1 MAKPPRSRPLA
12 AFGLNV
18 RKRRESL
25 DLTQIE
31 AAGRADLD
39 PTYISGI
46 ERGVRNPS
54 LMRIARGGERLSLIA
69 DTRIADTSLRSSACP
84 SPTLFSARSVLL

>member
-1 MAKPPRSRPLA
+1 MMKRHRALS

-18 RKRRESL
+18 RKQREAKE
-25 DLTQIE
+25 LTQE
-31 AAGRADLD
+31 RLAEKAELD

-54 LMRIARGGERLSLIA
+54 LLSIVRVAKALGI
-69 DTRIADTSLRSSACP
+69 
-84 SPTLFSARSVLL
+84 SVSDLSKGINGR

>member
-1 MAKPPRSRPLA
+1 MAMATRHPALS

-18 RKRRESL
+18 RRLREANA
-25 DLTQIE
+25 LTQE
-31 AAGRADLD
+31 TLAEKADLD

-54 LMRIARGGERLSLIA
+54 LLSIIRVAKALG
-69 DTRIADTSLRSSACP
+69 TSVSQLSQG
-84 SPTLFSARSVLL
+84 VGK

>member
-1 MAKPPRSRPLA
+1 MAKSPRSRPLA

-18 RKRRESL
+18 RQRREALGLSQL
-25 DLTQIE
+25 K
-31 AAGRADLD
+31 AAERADLD

-54 LMRIARGGERLSLIA
+54 LLSIVRLAKALGVTMSELCEGVRA
-69 DTRIADTSLRSSACP
+69 
-84 SPTLFSARSVLL
+84 

>member
-31 AAGRADLD
+31 AAERADLD

-54 LMRIARGGERLSLIA
+54 LISIARVAKALDITVSELCAGVRA
-69 DTRIADTSLRSSACP
+69 
-84 SPTLFSARSVLL
+84 

>member
-1 MAKPPRSRPLA
+1 MVWGMAKSPRARPLA

-18 RKRRESL
+18 RQRREALGLSQL
-25 DLTQIE
+25 K
-31 AAGRADLD
+31 AAEKADLD

-54 LMRIARGGERLSLIA
+54 LLSIVRVAKALDVTVSELCEGVRA
-69 DTRIADTSLRSSACP
+69 
-84 SPTLFSARSVLL
+84 